1 MGIKGLGN
9 QANTFG
15 NKFVKALGGDST
27 GKDAL
32 LPPPLPRSGMEAT
45 GGVISDYTVGNKIY
59 RAHVF
64 TSTGEFT
71 ITDLGDFDPEIEY
84 VIVAGGGAGGSDP
97 GDAGSAGGGGAGGYR
112 SSVVGESTGGGASL
126 ESKYPVAWAVPQG
139 AMQIRVG
146 AGGAHYLPLVEMEIK
161 VGFLVLL
168 APLVLQVAVV
178 VDGLTVLPQIEMDD
192 LVVRV
197 VEQDNLH
204 QILVHLFQDKDIQ
217 EVIIVLVEA

>member
-1 MGIKGLGN
+1 M
-9 QANTFG
+9 
-15 NKFVKALGGDST
+15 ALGGDST
-27 GKDAL
+27 GKDAV
-32 LPPPLPRSGMEAT
+32 LPAPVPRSGMEAT

-59 RAHVF
+59 RSHVF

-126 ESKYPVAWAVPQG
+126 ESKYPVAWAVPMG

-146 AGGAHYLPLVEMEIK
+146 AGGPALPTSGGDGNESWISGPAGTISATGGGGGGWANSTTTDRNGRPGGSGGGSRTIPIK
-161 VGFLVLL
+161 FWSICFRTRISGGNNSS
-168 APLVLQVAVV
+168 AS
-178 VDGLTVLPQIEMDD
+178 G
-192 LVVRV
+192 
-197 VEQDNLH
+197 
-204 QILVHLFQDKDIQ
+204 
-217 EVIIVLVEA
+217 VIRAWRRRWCCWFWSSWC